1 MTNKLFW
8 QNSYQVKFDATVTKI
23 IGDSVVLD
31 ATCFYPKSGGQVGD
45 TGYLEA
51 LRVIDTLPGKDVDI
65 VHLLETKPL
74 FNAGTL
80 VHGKVDWERRY
91 NIMKLHSASHIVYYL
106 MQEVFGKCCKPA
118 SSGIVDEKKDRSDYQ
133 FKEKL
138 NKEKLVVVQERA
150 NQLISKGYGIKTWS
164 ENGKRYW
171 KINPF
176 PIMKCGGTHIKN
188 VKEIGAIRIKRGK
201 KPGKGRER
209 IEITLL

>member
-8 QNSYQVKFDATVTKI
+8 KNPYQVEFDATITKI
-23 IGDSVVLD
+23 IGNSVVLD

-45 TGYLEA
+45 TGYLEDF
-51 LRVIDTLPGKDVDI
+51 RVIDTSIDEDSDI
-65 VHLLETKPL
+65 IHSLETEPPL
-74 FNAGTL
+74 SVGTS
-80 VHGKVDWERRY
+80 VHGKLDWERRY

-106 MQEVFGKCCKPA
+106 MQEVFGKDCKPA
-118 SSGIVDEKKDRSDYQ
+118 SSGVVDEKKDRSDYL

-138 NKEKLVVVQERA
+138 NKEKLIVVQERA
-150 NQLISKGYGIKTWS
+150 NQLISKGYEIETWS
-164 ENGKRYW
+164 ENDKRYW

-188 VKEIGAIRIKRGK
+188 VKEIGAIQIKRGK

-209 IEITLL
+209 IEISLL